1 MPGNSSGRVPG
12 PGKAVDGVSTMPGR
26 AMVQFVDWDNLEREF
41 ITNPDYPSVQTWLR
55 EVKGWDQGR
64 CLNGN
69 TLKRTTGWSIKRA
82 NLQQRLTEKTIQALE
97 VQQRKMIPDIMRA
110 KAEFIAKI
118 VKDLGNWDMM
128 GSKDKKLMYQ
138 IIKTELG
145 EPTNINLNAN
155 FNSGGDPVVSLLEQ
169 YGLMKEG
176 RIIDIDEPKQV
187 EAKDGSTDRENNSE
201 TVAAN
206 NGSQA

>member
-1 MPGNSSGRVPG
+1 MPGNSSGNIPG

-26 AMVQFVDWDNLEREF
+26 AMVPFVDWDSLEREF
-41 ITNPDYPSVQTWLR
+41 VTNPDYPSVQTWLVQ
-55 EVKGWDQGR
+55 VKGWPYQR
-64 CLNGN
+64 VRNGN
-69 TLKRTTGWSIKRA
+69 TLKHIVGWSNKRA
-82 NLQQRLTEKTIQALE
+82 TLQQRLTEKTIKAIE
-97 VQQRKMIPDIMRA
+97 VEQRKKIPDIMRA
-110 KAEFIAKI
+110 KALLISKI
-118 VKDLGNWDMM
+118 ISDIGSWELM

-176 RIIDIDEPKQV
+176 RIIDIDQPKTKEV
-187 EAKDGSTDRENNSE
+187 TDGSKDRANTSE
-201 TVAAN
+201 VVAPN
-206 NGSQA
+206 NGS

>member
-1 MPGNSSGRVPG
+1 MQANGRVPG
-12 PGKAVDGVSTMPGR
+12 PGKAVDGVSTLPGR
-26 AMVQFVDWDNLEREF
+26 AIVPFVDWDSLEREF
-41 ITNPDYPSVQTWLR
+41 ITNPDYPSVQTFLR
-55 EVKGWDQGR
+55 EVKGWPQNR

-82 NLQQRLTEKTIQALE
+82 KFQQSLTEKTIKALE
-97 VQQRKMIPDIMRA
+97 VEQRKKIPDLMKA
-110 KAEFIAKI
+110 KAELLVKI
-118 VKDLGNWDMM
+118 MGDIKQWDLM

-176 RIIDIDEPKQV
+176 RIIDIDPPKSKEV
-187 EAKDGSTDRENNSE
+187 TDGSANGTDNSQ
-201 TVAAN
+201 VATAN

>member
-1 MPGNSSGRVPG
+1 MQANGRVPG
-12 PGKAVDGVSTMPGR
+12 PGRAVDGVSTLPGR
-26 AMVQFVDWDNLEREF
+26 AMVQFVDWDSLEREF
-41 ITNPDYPSVQTWLR
+41 VTNPDYPNVRTWLR
-55 EVKGWDQGR
+55 DVKGWPENR
-64 CLNGN
+64 IMNGQ
-69 TLKRTTGWSIKRA
+69 TLKKTTGWTNKRA
-82 NLQQRLTEKTIQALE
+82 TIQQRITEKTIQALE
-97 VQQRKMIPDIMRA
+97 VEQRKKVPDLMKA
-110 KAEFIAKI
+110 KALLIAKI
-118 VKDLGNWDMM
+118 IKDLGNWDMM

-176 RIIDIDEPKQV
+176 RIIDIDPPKEV
-187 EAKDGSTDRENNSE
+187 KDGSTDRANNSE
-201 TVAAN
+201 TVTAN